1 MPVRPQFHLWRAG
14 NEVDSPRVEPRCY
27 EQRVKEPMRFVD
39 VFGTDPDMQA
49 LVPGPILSLLLLYP
63 LTENVKKNA
72 IGTISMD
79 EKCFFMKQTVSNACG
94 TVAILH
100 ALANNVSALDL
111 DSLPWLR
118 KFLEKAHNSTP
129 KERAEILENEEELS
143 ELHESCAHQGQTE
156 VSNSQI
162 NLHFVAFVNSGGH
175 LIELDGRCEGPILH
189 GTTSPN
195 TFLADACKVVDK
207 FMQRDPDNV
216 NFSLMA
222 LTNAEGFRLCCSVD
236 VVLVPISVM
245 VVGGSEFSFK
255 EIGRT
260 QTFIV
265 NGLDRAEHYPRYER
279 KCRFY

>member
-1 MPVRPQFHLWRAG
+1 MRWIPLESNPDVMNNFIRELG
-14 NEVDSPRVEPRCY
+14 
-27 EQRVKEPMRFVD
+27 VKEPMRFVD

-63 LTENVKKNA
+63 LTENAKKNL

-79 EKCFFMKQTVSNACG
+79 EKCFFMKQTISNACG

-100 ALANNVSALDL
+100 ALANNASALDL
-111 DSLPWLR
+111 NSLPWLR

-143 ELHESCAHQGQTE
+143 QVHENCAHQGQTE
-156 VSNSQI
+156 APDPSSQI
-162 NLHFVAFVNSGGH
+162 DLHFIAFVNSNGH
-175 LIELDGRCEGPILH
+175 LIELGKSCLIMLNSPLCLFLFSLLLFLNCPDGRREGPVLH
-189 GTTSPN
+189 GKTSPD

-222 LTNAEGFRLCCSVD
+222 LTNAD
-236 VVLVPISVM
+236 
-245 VVGGSEFSFK
+245 
-255 EIGRT
+255 
-260 QTFIV
+260 
-265 NGLDRAEHYPRYER
+265 A
-279 KCRFY
+279 